1 MHWRGS
7 DPPLH
12 GHHPHA
18 THTAMEH
25 TTTDIAALEAEIA
38 ALEAEDAAQSARVNA
53 LLATGSTAVR
63 LADCRVMAQ
72 LAARELAVQER
83 YQRRISRAID
93 AL

>member
-1 MHWRGS
+1 
-7 DPPLH
+7 
-12 GHHPHA
+12 
-18 THTAMEH
+18 MEH
-25 TTTDIAALEAEIA
+25 TTTTDIAALEAEIA

-53 LLATGSTAVR
+53 LLATGSTAAR

-72 LAARELAVQER
+72 QAARELAVQER